1 MSRQE
6 YIDKYLSK
14 FVSRKLLVFLIGSVG
29 LFTGNLTGDNWVVVA
44 SAYVSI
50 EGFTTIIKEIYKS
63 KING

>member
-14 FVSRKLLVFLIGSVG
+14 FVSRKLLVFAIGSIG
-29 LFTGNLTGDNWVVVA
+29 LFTGFLQSGDWVVVA

-63 KING
+63 KQL

>member
-14 FVSRKLLVFLIGSVG
+14 FVSRKLLVFGIGSIG
-29 LFTGNLTGDNWVVVA
+29 LFTGFLQSGDWVVVA

-63 KING
+63 KQL

>member
-14 FVSRKLLVFLIGSVG
+14 FVSRKLIVFGIGSIG
-29 LFTGNLTGDNWVVVA
+29 LFTGFLQSGDWVVVA

-63 KING
+63 RN

>member
-14 FVSRKLLVFLIGSVG
+14 FISRKLIVFSIGSIA

-44 SAYVSI
+44 TAYISI
-50 EGFTTIIKEIYKS
+50 EGFTSIITQVYKS
-63 KING
+63 RQ

>member
-14 FVSRKLLVFLIGSVG
+14 FVSRKLIVFSIGSIG
-29 LFTGNLTGDNWVVVA
+29 LFTGFLQSGDWVVIA
-44 SAYVSI
+44 AAYVSI

-63 KING
+63 RN